1 MFLNI
6 YWSFLGV
13 REHFTHE
20 FKLCT
25 IRVTFIHVDIT
36 LLLARSSSY

>member
-6 YWSFLGV
+6 YWNFLGGGG
-13 REHFTHE
+13 EHFTHE

-25 IRVTFIHVDIT
+25 VIVTFICVDIT
-36 LLLARSSSY
+36 LLLARN